1 MIIDSQNLIISVQC
15 RRFGDYMSSRLN
27 ECCITTDIRNILK
40 RPNNSD
46 SGSDFYAPSE
56 GYTALQNDKI
66 LLSKATKCFLIP
78 NFIIDVHLNLPVVGM
93 AWGVSA

>member
-1 MIIDSQNLIISVQC
+1 MKIDSQNLIISVQC

-40 RPNNSD
+40 RPNNTE

-56 GYTALQNDKI
+56 FYTAQHFVGKI
-66 LLSKATKCFLIP
+66 ATDCFLVS
-78 NFIIDVHLNLPVVGM
+78 NFIIGVNLNLPAVGM
-93 AWGVSA
+93 PWRVSA

>member
-1 MIIDSQNLIISVQC
+1 MIIDSQDLIISVQC

-40 RPNNSD
+40 RPNNTE

-56 GYTALQNDKI
+56 GYTAFPLVARKTTNLNEYFRKYI
-66 LLSKATKCFLIP
+66 LISINRMGAC
-78 NFIIDVHLNLPVVGM
+78 
-93 AWGVSA
+93 AWPSEVAI